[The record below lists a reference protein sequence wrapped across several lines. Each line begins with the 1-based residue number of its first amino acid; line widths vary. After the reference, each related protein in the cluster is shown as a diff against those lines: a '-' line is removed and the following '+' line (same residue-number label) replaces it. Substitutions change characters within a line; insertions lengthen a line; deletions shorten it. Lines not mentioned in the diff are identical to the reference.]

1 MAESGEM
8 SLADRRDQLCIQQY
22 TRQHRLPD
30 SPSTQTT
37 LDNNHAENFIDSQ
50 HSKPFGIHT
59 RDIMRKLNFSS
70 SPIIPA
76 TPSYEPPWKLPEH
89 LICSHQVIKR
99 KDSYPPDVTKA
110 LVIQHQTNCHGHS
123 THMYT
128 DGSKSELGVGFG
140 IYSEQL
146 SVSHK
151 LPITSSI
158 YTAELYAIFESL
170 NIFNQSIENRF
181 TIFSDSLSCLQGI
194 QQLNSNHPIVSD
206 IQSKLI

>member
-1 MAESGEM
+1 MRIYRATTRSQLDYGSQIYASAPQHILKKLNSIHNLAIRLSTGAFRSSPVLSLMAESGEM

-37 LDNNHAENFIDSQ
+37 LDNYHAENFIDSP

-110 LVIQHQTNCHGHS
+110 LVIQHQTNCHGQRTLNTYVHRWIKIK
-123 THMYT
+123 T
-128 DGSKSELGVGFG
+128 GS
-140 IYSEQL
+140 
-146 SVSHK
+146 
-151 LPITSSI
+151 
-158 YTAELYAIFESL
+158 
-170 NIFNQSIENRF
+170 RF
-181 TIFSDSLSCLQGI
+181 WYLF
-194 QQLNSNHPIVSD
+194 
-206 IQSKLI
+206 